1 MTRRIYLRANFS
13 LYPPCLQSLNG
24 KTIRKPT
31 ATDTPPRF
39 LVNQPERRPSSAQAV
54 HFATEMCDPDVVGV
68 LTQADR
74 AIVDATT
81 SRGHTPLHIAVIAQ
95 NDAVLGFLLRAG
107 ADLSV
112 GDERLITPLHFAAK
126 SSTAA
131 VVQILAFL
139 EQGDNRTLALG
150 AALAMEDYRG
160 CTPLHI
166 ASGFGNLR
174 CSVKFRVSRLVYDL
188 LNLQIIGRNTASE
201 DPS

>member
-1 MTRRIYLRANFS
+1 
-13 LYPPCLQSLNG
+13 
-24 KTIRKPT
+24 
-31 ATDTPPRF
+31 
-39 LVNQPERRPSSAQAV
+39 
-54 HFATEMCDPDVVGV
+54 MCDPDVVGV
-68 LTQADR
+68 LTQADH

-174 CSVKFRVSRLVYDL
+174 CSVKFRVSR
-188 LNLQIIGRNTASE
+188 NTF
-201 DPS
+201 

>member
-24 KTIRKPT
+24 KTIRKST
-31 ATDTPPRF
+31 ATDTAAISR
-39 LVNQPERRPSSAQAV
+39 QPKRRPSSAQAV
-54 HFATEMCDPDVVGV
+54 HFATETCDPDVVGV

-95 NDAVLGFLLRAG
+95 NDAVLDFLLRAG

-131 VVQILAFL
+131 VVQILVFL

-174 CSVKFRVSRLVYDL
+174 CSVKFRVSRNTSVRHL
-188 LNLQIIGRNTASE
+188 LNLRIIGKNTASE